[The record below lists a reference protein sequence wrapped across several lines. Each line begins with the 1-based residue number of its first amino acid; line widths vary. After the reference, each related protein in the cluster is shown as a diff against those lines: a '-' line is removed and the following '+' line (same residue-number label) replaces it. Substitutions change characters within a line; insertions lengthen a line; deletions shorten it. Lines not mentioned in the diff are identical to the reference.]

1 VVEDGAV
8 SLPHA
13 ARPST
18 GSSATGR
25 RSALERMR
33 PRATTGKGIGL
44 RSPGLPVTYNR
55 RRADQEDHV
64 FGGKIGTGEIIII
77 VVVLVLLFGSRK
89 LPELARSIG
98 KSARELRKGLRES
111 DDEDDDEDEGA
122 PGETPPKG
130 SKE

>member
-1 VVEDGAV
+1 
-8 SLPHA
+8 
-13 ARPST
+13 
-18 GSSATGR
+18 
-25 RSALERMR
+25 
-33 PRATTGKGIGL
+33 
-44 RSPGLPVTYNR
+44 
-55 RRADQEDHV
+55 V